1 MVDPDNRAVMID
13 LAARWMRLAEI
24 FEAARPV
31 QQQQQIQPKDH
42 KKGRP

>member
-1 MVDPDNRAVMID
+1 MIDPENRAVMID

-31 QQQQQIQPKDH
+31 QQQQQVQPEDH
-42 KKGRP
+42 KKDKK